1 MADNLDPPIRNIQ
14 RRTKVKTGC
23 ATCRIRRVKCDENKP
38 FCRKCVSTGRTCDG
52 YASPFRLV
60 FARQSINS
68 NVHAGSCIEPGA
80 AGLQLFRPTSTGIE
94 ISPQDIDLLGR
105 YFSTKT
111 MFDVKLGCNEEA
123 RQILQAS
130 QTDPTI
136 QHAVSSLRA
145 LREQLEASV
154 AQRTP
159 SYGYDYGLQQYCIAL
174 GGLATRLSSPS
185 PKESKSALLCCQ
197 IFISIEQVRGNY
209 AAMTQHII
217 QGLSIM
223 REYRARPKS
232 LPADREKIPLLD
244 VFIIKLFAAPCKFA
258 DSPATTEPDASGT
271 VVAICMKQSAKSRNL
286 RAIAP
291 DIRTRLT
298 RIAGTT
304 LEFLDR
310 LSRLEPAASA
320 PRLLSE
326 QASLLN
332 LLDSWLVDLKLVLAD
347 MRPSRPEPL
356 SVSFLRFFHQIL
368 KVALL
373 GALCSSPDLHTE
385 LRTEIDRLRPIAGT
399 IEEGVKAYET
409 RGGMRKWARDT

>member
-1 MADNLDPPIRNIQ
+1 
-14 RRTKVKTGC
+14 
-23 ATCRIRRVKCDENKP
+23 
-38 FCRKCVSTGRTCDG
+38 
-52 YASPFRLV
+52 
-60 FARQSINS
+60 
-68 NVHAGSCIEPGA
+68 
-80 AGLQLFRPTSTGIE
+80 
-94 ISPQDIDLLGR
+94 
-105 YFSTKT
+105 
-111 MFDVKLGCNEEA
+111 
-123 RQILQAS
+123 
-130 QTDPTI
+130 
-136 QHAVSSLRA
+136 
-145 LREQLEASV
+145 
-154 AQRTP
+154 
-159 SYGYDYGLQQYCIAL
+159 
-174 GGLATRLSSPS
+174 
-185 PKESKSALLCCQ
+185 
-197 IFISIEQVRGNY
+197 
-209 AAMTQHII
+209 MTQHII